1 MKLQDR
7 SQVEALAKI
16 KGRNA
21 LITSFYFN
29 IDKARQIKKEI
40 GVSLKHLL
48 TTSREK
54 LEAMPLDKD
63 TKDSLLKDLE
73 RIGTYATE
81 QITAARYPGIAVF
94 AAGGDGLWQDFS
106 LPDPPHNR
114 VIFEKTPYVKPLS
127 AILEEHRY
135 ICVLLTDRR
144 EAQWY
149 EIAMG
154 EGRLLDTLKSDV
166 PPRVK
171 PAGFLG
177 TLEKNIDRH
186 VNAHVH
192 EHFKKAAQITFDLF
206 KKRPFDW
213 LFIGTGEEHHAGLE
227 DILHPYL
234 RERLKAWLKA
244 RPSSSADQVIKEAI
258 EVQKS
263 VKKKEEEAL
272 VDRLVTELEKNGR
285 AVSGIKETL
294 ASLNSY
300 KVMSLVVTRDYAAPG
315 YVCHACGRISLE
327 SAPCPSCPPKLEP
340 VSDVVDEAVEAAL
353 AKGIPVRY
361 VSSPSRLDRFGKI
374 GAFLTY
380 KNVP

>member
-7 SQVEALAKI
+7 SQVEALAKL
-16 KGRNA
+16 KGQKA
-21 LITSFYFN
+21 PITSFYFN

-54 LEAMPLDKD
+54 LEAMPLDKES
-63 TKDSLLKDLE
+63 KGSLLKDLDK
-73 RIGTYATE
+73 IGTYATE
-81 QITAARYPGIAVF
+81 QITAARYPWIAIF
-94 AAGGDGLWQDFS
+94 SASGDGLWQDFS
-106 LPDPPHNR
+106 LPDPPYNR
-114 VIFEKTPYVKPLS
+114 VVFEKTPYVKPLS

-154 EGRLLDTLKSDV
+154 EGRLLETLKSDV
-166 PPRVK
+166 PPKVK
-171 PAGFLG
+171 KAGFLG
-177 TLEKNIDRH
+177 TLEKNIFRH

-206 KKRPFDW
+206 KKKPFDW
-213 LFIGTGEEHHAGLE
+213 LFIGTGDEHRAGIEE
-227 DILHPYL
+227 ILHPYL
-234 RERLKAWLKA
+234 KERLKAWLKA
-244 RPSSSADQVIKEAI
+244 RPSTSADRVIKEAV
-258 EVQKS
+258 EVKKAL
-263 VKKKEEEAL
+263 KKKEEEAL
-272 VDRLVTELEKNGR
+272 VDRLVAELEKSGR

-294 ASLNSY
+294 EGLNAY
-300 KVMSLVVTRDYAAPG
+300 KVMSLIVTRDFAAPG
-315 YVCHACGRISLE
+315 YACHECGRIALE
-327 SAPCPSCPPKLEP
+327 PTPCPSCGPALEP

-361 VSSPSRLDRFGKI
+361 VSSPSKLDRFGKI

-380 KNVP
+380 KNAP